1 MQKGK
6 VGAQLARSL
15 GGKADRGYFTG
26 HAWEKD
32 TLLRTQRGGQPFQNA
47 RESPGF
53 LQNASMLMFL
63 NGNSEKEK

>member
-6 VGAQLARSL
+6 VGALLARSL
-15 GGKADRGYFTG
+15 GGKTNRGYFTG
-26 HAWEKD
+26 QAWERG
-32 TLLRTQRGGQPFQNA
+32 TLLQTQLGGQPFQNA

-63 NGNSEKEK
+63 NGNSEKET